1 MIFNYFCAVLVLIV
15 YFCFINAFKMSF
27 HHVEEDGTDKD
38 TGMLLNL
45 SQKSN
50 IYVGKLK
57 DLCK

>member
-1 MIFNYFCAVLVLIV
+1 
-15 YFCFINAFKMSF
+15 MSF
-27 HHVEEDGTDKD
+27 HHVEEDGVDKD